1 MMQKQLQNLNASL
14 SLSLSHTHTYTHTP
28 HMQSLL
34 HEWDWVLI
42 CEAWCKMKTLAP
54 LSNNYSEFQ
63 NINSRTLSPAQ
74 SVRFSVIALV
84 CR

>member
-1 MMQKQLQNLNASL
+1 MMQKQLQISMLLSL
-14 SLSLSHTHTYTHTP
+14 SLSLTYTYTP

-42 CEAWCKMKTLAP
+42 CEAWCKMKTSAP